1 MPTDTE
7 LVPVSTTAP
16 VPVTEIDIS
25 QKVYT
30 IRGEKVMLDTDLAEI
45 YGYTVKAMN
54 QQVKRN
60 KERFPEDFIFRLTRE
75 ETDSVRSQF
84 VTSPNGSFFEGQDG
98 GRRYLPYAFT
108 EQGVYMLA
116 TVLKGELAS
125 SQSIAIM
132 RAFRAMR
139 TYIQQNPLLIT
150 QAELKAITARQDK
163 TDEKLEA
170 LQKTVDEL
178 GKNFIS
184 GENIQEFIILNGQ
197 KFEADVAYTSIYA
210 QARKSIFVVDDY
222 VSIKTLQLLSKKN
235 SGVAVT
241 LATDNKAKASERLT
255 TAEVTDFNTEY
266 PTLTIKPNTICHDR
280 MIVLD
285 YKLPTE
291 KVYMCGASSKDAG
304 AKLCAINELQ
314 MRSLVYSTVDKILAQ
329 PDKTL

>member
-7 LVPVSTTAP
+7 LIPVSASVPVP

-30 IRGEKVMLDTDLAEI
+30 IRGEKVMLDFDLAEI
-45 YGYTVKAMN
+45 YGYSVKAMN
-54 QQVKRN
+54 QQAKRN
-60 KERFPEDFIFRLTRE
+60 KERFPEDFMFQLSEQEHNIL
-75 ETDSVRSQF
+75 RSQF
-84 VTSPNGSFFEGQDG
+84 VTANPMSRS
-98 GRRYLPYAFT
+98 RPYAFT

-163 TDEKLEA
+163 TDERLDA

-210 QARKSIFVVDDY
+210 QAKASIFVVDDY
-222 VSIKTLQLLSKKN
+222 VSIKTLQLLSKKI

-255 TAEVTDFNTEY
+255 AAEVTDFNTEY
-266 PTLTIKPNTICHDR
+266 PTLPIKPNTICHDR

-314 MRSLVYSTVDKILAQ
+314 MCSLVYSTVDKILAQ

>member
-1 MPTDTE
+1 MPTETE
-7 LVPVSTTAP
+7 LVPVSAP
-16 VPVTEIDIS
+16 APVTEIVIS

-30 IRGEKVMLDTDLAEI
+30 IRGEKVMLDIDLAEI

-60 KERFPEDFIFRLTRE
+60 KERFPEDFMFQLSEQEHNIL
-75 ETDSVRSQF
+75 RSQF
-84 VTSPNGSFFEGQDG
+84 VTANPMSRS
-98 GRRYLPYAFT
+98 RPYAFT

-139 TYIQQNPLLIT
+139 TYIQQNPMLIT
-150 QAELKAITARQDK
+150 QAELKAITARQDR
-163 TDEKLEA
+163 TDERLDA
-170 LQKTVDEL
+170 LQKTVEEL

-184 GENIQEFIILNGQ
+184 GENIREFIILNGQ

-210 QARKSIFVVDDY
+210 QAKASIFVVDDY

-235 SGVAVT
+235 PGVAVT

-255 TAEVTDFNTEY
+255 AAEVTDFNTEY
-266 PTLTIKPNTICHDR
+266 PTLTIKPNGICHDR

-304 AKLCAINELQ
+304 ARLCAINELQ
-314 MRSLVYSTVDKILAQ
+314 MHSLVYSTVDRMLAQ